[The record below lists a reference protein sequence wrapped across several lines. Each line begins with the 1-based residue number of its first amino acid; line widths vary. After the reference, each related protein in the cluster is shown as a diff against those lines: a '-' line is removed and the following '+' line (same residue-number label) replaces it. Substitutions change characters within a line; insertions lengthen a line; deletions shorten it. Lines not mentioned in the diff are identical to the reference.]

1 MNSRVWKA
9 DSVAE
14 LDDIAAGVLEFADQY
29 KLFLMHGEMGAG
41 KTTLVKAFCKM
52 LGVEETV
59 NSPTFS
65 IVHEYRSKVNET
77 VYHFDLYRIKNQTE
91 LYDIGF
97 EQYLDNAGYCFIEWP
112 EKAASLLIPP
122 KADIFIT
129 SENGHRVIECRYE

>member
-1 MNSRVWKA
+1 MISRVWQA
-9 DSVAE
+9 DSVA
-14 LDDIAAGVLEFADQY
+14 DIDVIAAAILEFASTH

-41 KTTLVKAFCKM
+41 KTTLVKAFCKV

-65 IVHEYRSKVNET
+65 IVHEYLSKQNET

-91 LYDIGF
+91 LFDIGF
-97 EQYLDNAGYCFIEWP
+97 EQYLDNGGYCFIEWP
-112 EKAASLLIPP
+112 EKANGLLIQP